1 MSGIENPM
9 VPSAEDVEPGS
20 ARTGGRRSAVSREPT
35 LPRSWVRGVAGL
47 GRALKMKPT
56 LDAISCWS
64 TAITRFYPA
73 WIPVC
78 RQRLRLLPDRARTW
92 FRFPFLERRL
102 IFLRQLCSILA
113 NGRTRRILWRYCV
126 IDVALGVV
134 SYVLYHSLRLLPLD
148 TCSALGGGLGLIV
161 GRWRRI
167 NRPDAHARKTFARLR
182 PESAGK
188 ADLDAAMNRMC
199 ANIGCVST
207 EYSILDLLWAADRI
221 TVSGHEHLANCR
233 RDGRPIIVFGVHLS
247 NWEVIGAALLGL
259 GYAVCTLY
267 KPTRNRFQDRIANE
281 IRMRG
286 GAELVP
292 PGPRGARQAYRALTD
307 RRCLFL
313 TWVDEAIDGCIRA
326 PAFGRPISRRSNLAA
341 MVRLARA
348 TGAQTLPAFVERQ
361 SGARFL
367 TTFGPPVELVQAEDD
382 KTALLANLQRL
393 DGLVS
398 SIIVPRLEYW
408 RMLPAFRFDRL
419 PIFFATTA
427 FAW

>member
-1 MSGIENPM
+1 MDPRL
-9 VPSAEDVEPGS
+9 PATAKAAAEPGEDLVQV
-20 ARTGGRRSAVSREPT
+20 AVPGAAPD
-35 LPRSWVRGVAGL
+35 LPA
-47 GRALKMKPT
+47 
-56 LDAISCWS
+56 
-64 TAITRFYPA
+64 TA
-73 WIPVC
+73 VLHS
-78 RQRLRLLPDRARTW
+78 RQR
-92 FRFPFLERRL
+92 
-102 IFLRQLCSILA
+102 A
-113 NGRTRRILWRYCV
+113 NAPYF
-126 IDVALGVV
+126 VAVMRDGCRPGVV
-134 SYVLYHSLRLLPLD
+134 SYALYYGLRLLPLD

-161 GRWRRI
+161 GRWRGI
-167 NRPDAHARKTFARLR
+167 NRPDTHARQTFARLR

-199 ANIGCVST
+199 ANIGRVST
-207 EYSILDLLWAADRI
+207 EYSVLDLLWAADRI
-221 TVSGHEHLANCR
+221 TVSGHEHLSNCR
-233 RDGRPIIVFGVHLS
+233 RLGRPVIVFGVHLS

-267 KPTRNRFQDRIANE
+267 KPTSNRFQDRIANAV
-281 IRMRG
+281 RLRG

-326 PAFGRPISRRSNLAA
+326 PAFGRPISRRGNLAA
-341 MVRLARA
+341 MVRLARV
-348 TGAQTLPAFVERQ
+348 TGAETIPAFVERQ

-367 TTFGPPVELVQAEDD
+367 TTFGPPVELVQAEDE

-393 DGLVS
+393 DGLIS

-419 PIFFATTA
+419 PIFFAA
-427 FAW
+427 AALAC